1 MQKEG
6 EEFLKSWRRREKE
19 DIRIFRRSD
28 AQKESGDGSRYVR
41 RRYGSDGKCGGNRQP
56 PVRWEDGRQK

>member
-6 EEFLKSWRRREKE
+6 GRIFKKLEETEERRREKE

-28 AQKESGDGSRYVR
+28 AQKESGDGRPKTEVGRPKEASVR
-41 RRYGSDGKCGGNRQP
+41 
-56 PVRWEDGRQK
+56 